1 VILAASKSMKKN
13 ILSLAIIALLSFIM
27 AVFAPSILSVQKI
40 NQLYI
45 FGDSLSDTGNIYR
58 ATGGVYPS
66 SPPYF
71 QGRYSNG
78 LVWVEYLASGLKL
91 TSEQRTNFAFGGAT
105 TGSSGMN
112 GIPGLLAQVDNF
124 TKAHPDINPNALYVL
139 WAGANDYLYG
149 TSNSTMP
156 IENLSKAIQLLS
168 TRGAKKILVA
178 NIPDLGKLPSTRY
191 TANSNS
197 LSQSAIAH
205 NQSLAKSFEVLN
217 DKLGHDTQIIE
228 LDVNSLYREAITE
241 PAKFGFTNVTN
252 ACLNNNVAVCDN
264 PDKFLF
270 WDAIHPTTAGHRILA
285 EAALK
290 ALKN

>member
-1 VILAASKSMKKN
+1 MKKN

>member
-1 VILAASKSMKKN
+1 LAANKSMKKN
-13 ILSLAIIALLSFIM
+13 ILSLAIIALLSFVM

-228 LDVNSLYREAITE
+228 LDVNSLYGEAITE

-252 ACLNNNVAVCDN
+252 ACLNNVAVCDN

-270 WDAIHPTTAGHRILA
+270 WDGIHPTTAGHRILA

>member
-1 VILAASKSMKKN
+1 MKKN
-13 ILSLAIIALLSFIM
+13 ILFLAIITLLSFLM
-27 AVFAPSILSVQKI
+27 TVFAPSILSAQKI

-270 WDAIHPTTAGHRILA
+270 WDGIHPTTAGHRILA

>member
-1 VILAASKSMKKN
+1 MKKN
-13 ILSLAIIALLSFIM
+13 ILSLAIIALLSFVM

-252 ACLNNNVAVCDN
+252 ACLNNVAVCDN

>member
-1 VILAASKSMKKN
+1 MKKN
-13 ILSLAIIALLSFIM
+13 ILSLAIIALLSFVM

-168 TRGAKKILVA
+168 TGGAKKILVA

-252 ACLNNNVAVCDN
+252 ACLNNNVNNVAVCDN

-270 WDAIHPTTAGHRILA
+270 WDGIHPTTAGHRILA

>member
-13 ILSLAIIALLSFIM
+13 ILSLAIIALLSFVM

-112 GIPGLLAQVDNF
+112 GIPGLLAQVDSF

-252 ACLNNNVAVCDN
+252 ACLNNVAVCDN

-270 WDAIHPTTAGHRILA
+270 WDGIHPTTAGHRILA

>member
-1 VILAASKSMKKN
+1 MRKKILLLAILAVF
-13 ILSLAIIALLSFIM
+13 SFIM
-27 AVFAPSILSVQKI
+27 TTFAPSLSSVEKI

-91 TSEQRTNFAFGGAT
+91 TAKQSTNFAFGGAT

-112 GIPGLLAQVDNF
+112 GIPGLLAQVNNF
-124 TKAHPDINPNALYVL
+124 TSSHPDINPNALYVL

-149 TSNSTMP
+149 SSNSTIP
-156 IENLSKAIQLLS
+156 IENLSRAIELLS
-168 TRGAKKILVA
+168 TAGAKKILVA
-178 NIPDLGKLPSTRY
+178 NIPDLGKLPATRY

-197 LSQSAIAH
+197 LSESAIAH

-217 DKLGHDTQIIE
+217 DKLGHDTQIIQ
-228 LDVNSLYREAITE
+228 LDVNSLYRQAITE

-252 ACLNNNVAVCDN
+252 ACLNNVAVCDH

-270 WDAIHPTTAGHRILA
+270 WDGIHPTTAGHRILA
-285 EAALK
+285 EVALK

>member
-1 VILAASKSMKKN
+1 MKRNLLLLVVIAV
-13 ILSLAIIALLSFIM
+13 LSFVM
-27 AVFAPSILSVQKI
+27 TTFTPSISSVQKI

-58 ATGGVYPS
+58 ATGGAYPS

-78 LVWVEYLASGLKL
+78 LVWVEYLADELKL
-91 TSEQRTNFAFGGAT
+91 TPKQSTNFAFGGAT
-105 TGSSGMN
+105 TGSSSMN

-124 TKAHPDINPNALYVL
+124 TSSHPDINPNALYVL

-191 TANSNS
+191 TANSNR
-197 LSQSAIAH
+197 LSESATAH
-205 NQSLAKSFEVLN
+205 NQSLVKSFEVLN
-217 DKLGHDTQIIE
+217 NKLGHDTQIIE
-228 LDVNSLYREAITE
+228 FDANSLYREAITE

-252 ACLNNNVAVCDN
+252 ACLNNLAVCDN

-270 WDAIHPTTAGHRILA
+270 WDGIHPTTAAHRILA

>member
-1 VILAASKSMKKN
+1 MKKN
-13 ILSLAIIALLSFIM
+13 ILFLAIITLLSFVM
-27 AVFAPSILSVQKI
+27 TVFAPSILSAQKI

-66 SPPYF
+66 NPPYF

-78 LVWVEYLASGLKL
+78 LVWVEYLASGMKL

-270 WDAIHPTTAGHRILA
+270 WDGIHPTTAGHRILA

>member
-1 VILAASKSMKKN
+1 MKKK
-13 ILSLAIIALLSFIM
+13 IVLLVLIAVLSFIM
-27 AVFAPSILSVQKI
+27 TTFAPSVSSVHKI
-40 NQLYI
+40 NELYT
-45 FGDSLSDTGNIYR
+45 FGDSLSDTGNIFR
-58 ATGGVYPS
+58 ATGGAYPS

-78 LVWVEYLASGLKL
+78 LVWVEYLASGLGL
-91 TSEQRTNFAFGGAT
+91 TPEQRTNFAFGGAT
-105 TGSSGMN
+105 TGSSSMN
-112 GIPGLLAQVDNF
+112 GVPGLLAQVDNF

-156 IENLSKAIQLLS
+156 IDNLSRVIQLLS

-178 NIPDLGKLPSTRY
+178 NLPDLGKLPATRY
-191 TANSNS
+191 TSNS
-197 LSQSAIAH
+197 TTLTQSAIAH
-205 NQSLAKSFEVLN
+205 NLSLAKSFEVLN
-217 DKLGHDTQIIE
+217 DKLGYDTQIIQ

-252 ACLNNNVAVCDN
+252 ACLNNVAVCDN

-270 WDAIHPTTAGHRILA
+270 WDGIHPTTAGHRFLA

>member
-1 VILAASKSMKKN
+1 MAANKSMKKN
-13 ILSLAIIALLSFIM
+13 ILSLAIIALLSFVM

-252 ACLNNNVAVCDN
+252 ACLNNVAVCDN

-270 WDAIHPTTAGHRILA
+270 WDGIHPTTAGHRILA

>member
-1 VILAASKSMKKN
+1 MKKN
-13 ILSLAIIALLSFIM
+13 ILFLAIITLLSFLM
-27 AVFAPSILSVQKI
+27 TVFAPSILSAQKI

-66 SPPYF
+66 NPPYF

-91 TSEQRTNFAFGGAT
+91 NSEQRTNFAFGGAT

-149 TSNSTMP
+149 SSNSTMP

-191 TANSNS
+191 SANSNS

-205 NQSLAKSFEVLN
+205 NLSLAKSFEVLN

-270 WDAIHPTTAGHRILA
+270 WDGIHPTTAGHRILA

>member
-1 VILAASKSMKKN
+1 MKKK
-13 ILSLAIIALLSFIM
+13 ILLLAIITVLSFIM
-27 AVFAPSILSVQKI
+27 TAFAPSILSVKKI

-58 ATGGVYPS
+58 ATAGAYPS

-91 TSEQRTNFAFGGAT
+91 TAKQSTNFAFGGAT
-105 TGSSGMN
+105 TGTSSMN
-112 GIPGLLAQVDNF
+112 GIPGLLAQVNNF
-124 TKAHPDINPNALYVL
+124 TKGHPDINPNALYVL

-149 TSNSTMP
+149 ASNSTMP

-178 NIPDLGKLPSTRY
+178 NIPDLGKLPATRY
-191 TANSNS
+191 TAKSTS
-197 LSQSAIAH
+197 LSESATAS
-205 NQSLAKSFEVLN
+205 NLSLAKSFEVLN

-252 ACLNNNVAVCDN
+252 ACLNNVAVCDN

-270 WDAIHPTTAGHRILA
+270 WDGIHPTTAGHRILA

>member
-1 VILAASKSMKKN
+1 MRKKIFLLVFLAV
-13 ILSLAIIALLSFIM
+13 LSFIM
-27 AVFAPSILSVQKI
+27 TAFVPSIYGVNKI

-58 ATGGVYPS
+58 ATGGAYPS

-91 TSEQRTNFAFGGAT
+91 TPKQSTNFAFGGAT
-105 TGSSGMN
+105 TGTSSMN

-156 IENLSKAIQLLS
+156 IENLSKAIHLLS
-168 TRGAKKILVA
+168 TRGAKKF
-178 NIPDLGKLPSTRY
+178 
-191 TANSNS
+191 S
-197 LSQSAIAH
+197 LLIY
-205 NQSLAKSFEVLN
+205 L
-217 DKLGHDTQIIE
+217 I
-228 LDVNSLYREAITE
+228 
-241 PAKFGFTNVTN
+241 
-252 ACLNNNVAVCDN
+252 
-264 PDKFLF
+264 
-270 WDAIHPTTAGHRILA
+270 
-285 EAALK
+285 
-290 ALKN
+290 

>member
-1 VILAASKSMKKN
+1 MKKN
-13 ILSLAIIALLSFIM
+13 ILFLAIITLLSFLM
-27 AVFAPSILSVQKI
+27 TVFAPSILSAQKI

-66 SPPYF
+66 NPPYF

-91 TSEQRTNFAFGGAT
+91 NSEQRTNFAFGGAT

-149 TSNSTMP
+149 SSNSTMP

-191 TANSNS
+191 SANSNS

-205 NQSLAKSFEVLN
+205 NLSLAKSFEVLN
-217 DKLGHDTQIIE
+217 DKLGHDTEIIE

-270 WDAIHPTTAGHRILA
+270 WDGIHPTTAGHRILA

>member
-1 VILAASKSMKKN
+1 MKKKS
-13 ILSLAIIALLSFIM
+13 LLLAIVAVLSFIM
-27 AVFAPSILSVQKI
+27 TTFAPSLSSVNKI

-58 ATGGVYPS
+58 ATAGAYPS

-91 TSEQRTNFAFGGAT
+91 TPKQSTNFAFGGAT
-105 TGSSGMN
+105 TGSSSMN

-124 TKAHPDINPNALYVL
+124 TSSHPDINPNALYVL

-191 TANSNS
+191 TANSNK
-197 LSQSAIAH
+197 LTESAIAH
-205 NQSLAKSFEVLN
+205 NQSLVKSFEVLN
-217 DKLGHDTQIIE
+217 DKLGHDTQIIQ
-228 LDVNSLYREAITE
+228 LDANSLYREAITD

-252 ACLNNNVAVCDN
+252 ACLNNVAVCDN

-270 WDAIHPTTAGHRILA
+270 WDGIHPTTAGHRILA

>member
-1 VILAASKSMKKN
+1 MAANKLMKKN
-13 ILSLAIIALLSFIM
+13 ILSLAIIALLSFVM

-252 ACLNNNVAVCDN
+252 ACLNNVAVCDN

>member
-1 VILAASKSMKKN
+1 MKKN
-13 ILSLAIIALLSFIM
+13 ILFLAIITLLSFLM
-27 AVFAPSILSVQKI
+27 TVFAPSILSAQKI

-168 TRGAKKILVA
+168 TGGAKKILVA
-178 NIPDLGKLPSTRY
+178 NIPDLGKLPATRY

-205 NQSLAKSFEVLN
+205 NLSLAKSFEVLN

-252 ACLNNNVAVCDN
+252 ACLNNNVNNVAVCDN

-270 WDAIHPTTAGHRILA
+270 WDGIHPTTAGHRILA

>member
-1 VILAASKSMKKN
+1 MKKN
-13 ILSLAIIALLSFIM
+13 ILLLAIVAVLSFIM
-27 AVFAPSILSVQKI
+27 TTFAPSLSSVNKI

-58 ATGGVYPS
+58 ATAGAYPS

-91 TSEQRTNFAFGGAT
+91 TPKQSTNFAFGGAT
-105 TGSSGMN
+105 TGTSSMN

-124 TKAHPDINPNALYVL
+124 TSSHPDINPNALYVL

-191 TANSNS
+191 TANSNR
-197 LSQSAIAH
+197 LTESATAS
-205 NQSLAKSFEVLN
+205 NQSLVKSFEVLN
-217 DKLGHDTQIIE
+217 DKLGHDTQIIQ
-228 LDVNSLYREAITE
+228 LDANSLYREAITE

-252 ACLNNNVAVCDN
+252 ACLNNLAVCDN

-270 WDAIHPTTAGHRILA
+270 WDGIHPTTAGHRILA

>member
-1 VILAASKSMKKN
+1 MKKN
-13 ILSLAIIALLSFIM
+13 ILSLAIIALLSFVM

-252 ACLNNNVAVCDN
+252 ACLNNVAVCDN

-270 WDAIHPTTAGHRILA
+270 WDGIHPTTAGHRILA

>member
-1 VILAASKSMKKN
+1 MKKK
-13 ILSLAIIALLSFIM
+13 ILLLAIIAVFSFIM
-27 AVFAPSILSVQKI
+27 TTFVPSLASVNKI

-58 ATGGVYPS
+58 ATAGAYPS

-91 TSEQRTNFAFGGAT
+91 TPEQSTNFAFGGAT
-105 TGSSGMN
+105 TGTSSMN

-191 TANSNS
+191 TANSNR
-197 LSQSAIAH
+197 LSESAIAY

-228 LDVNSLYREAITE
+228 FDANSLYREAITE

-252 ACLNNNVAVCDN
+252 ACLNKVAVCDH

-270 WDAIHPTTAGHRILA
+270 WDGIHPTTAAHRILA